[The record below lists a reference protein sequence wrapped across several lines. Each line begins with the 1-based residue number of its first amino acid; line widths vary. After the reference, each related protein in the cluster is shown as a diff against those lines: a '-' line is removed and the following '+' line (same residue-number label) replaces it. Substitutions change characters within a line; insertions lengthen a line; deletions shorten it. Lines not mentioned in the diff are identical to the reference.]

1 MAKGHS
7 DIATLLAAG
16 AATRG
21 DAVAIMDAAGRTM
34 SYAALD
40 AHARH
45 IAACLRAGNFRPDD
59 RRPRFGI
66 VIPNGAD
73 IAVVMLGAAIA
84 GEATPF
90 NSVSTAAEFAG
101 FFAATHIDA
110 LIVREGDTIP
120 AVSVAE
126 EAGIPVIRI
135 RPDFSVVGLD
145 APAREAPTPSG
156 GDIALVLMTSGSTGR
171 PKIVPL
177 THRNVC
183 CSAEE
188 VATSIRLG
196 PEDVCL
202 TMWEQFHIGG
212 LVDLLLAPLASG
224 GRIIATG
231 GFNAAQFFALLK
243 DERPTWYQ
251 AVPTTLNELV
261 QHAERHGIAT
271 KPNSLRLVRS
281 VAAALSPALM
291 ERAIEI
297 FDVPVIRT
305 FGMTEASPLITST
318 PLPPLPQK
326 PGSVGK
332 SCGTQIAIMG
342 PDGVL
347 DEVGAEGQV
356 AIRGEN
362 VFAGY
367 EGDDEANAA
376 SFRDGWFLT
385 GDLGYVDAE
394 GDLFLTGRIKQMINR
409 GGEKIS
415 PQEVDDVL
423 AAHPAV
429 AEVATFAVPHR
440 TLGEDV
446 AAAVVLRT
454 PTDPAELRN
463 FARRSLATFKV
474 PRRIIVM
481 DRLPRNPVGKI
492 DRLVLAKSAEAARSK
507 PPETFAAPA
516 NAVERLLAVLWAQE
530 LNLPQVDVHLDFTEA
545 GGDSL
550 SMTRILLATEA
561 ALGCEISPDLFA
573 ENSTIAAIAAQL
585 ATLPILLDGTAA
597 NIEEKAAAS
606 LQSVSVG
613 TVGHEETVMDLVSSI
628 ETCADR
634 TRLRVFTE
642 GAVVYATA
650 SELAALLEATE
661 KATVASKAVKVPGA
675 IEKLLLERAYRRWRR
690 DLRAELES
698 RPRDRAWLRRI
709 LSKGAF
715 LYGDPTIPTAKK
727 RLVVGFTGNLARLMQ
742 PTYRVLAGLDPRR
755 FDLLLLRDPAKSLFV
770 EGGPGLGHDMPS
782 VCAYANDFFVSSGY
796 AAAIALGTSGGAPA
810 AIHAGLVHGWERSVA
825 ISSPAPSVRPEIA
838 PLLADAAARAGAG
851 RCPIIVVYSSNP
863 RDVDAARALLP
874 VIPFAE
880 VDHRPD
886 YSTHNILHEAHDRGE
901 IEALFAAW
909 FDRPLPDMARGSA

>member
-7 DIATLLAAG
+7 DIASLLAAG
-16 AATRG
+16 AAARG
-21 DAVAIMDAAGRTM
+21 NAVAIMEAAGRTI
-34 SYAALD
+34 SYAAID
-40 AHARH
+40 IYARR
-45 IAACLRAGNFRPDD
+45 IAASLRAGNFRTDG
-59 RRPRFGI
+59 RRARFGI

-73 IAVVMLGAAIA
+73 ISVVMLGAAIA

-90 NSVSTAAEFAG
+90 NSVSTAAEFAS
-101 FFAATHIDA
+101 FFAATNIDA
-110 LIVREGDTIP
+110 LIVREGDTSL
-120 AVSVAE
+120 AVAVAKG
-126 EAGIPVIRI
+126 ANIPVIRI
-135 RPDFSVVGLD
+135 KQDFSIAGLEATVEAAR
-145 APAREAPTPSG
+145 APAE

-196 PEDVCL
+196 PDDVCL
-202 TMWEQFHIGG
+202 AMWEQFHIGG

-224 GRIIATG
+224 GRIISTG
-231 GFNAAQFFALLK
+231 GFNAAQFFTLLK
-243 DERPTWYQ
+243 EERPTWCQ
-251 AVPTTLNELV
+251 VVPTTLNELV
-261 QHAERHGIAT
+261 LYAGRHGIAT

-281 VAAALSPALM
+281 VAAALSPVLM
-291 ERAIEI
+291 ERAVEI

-332 SCGTQIAIMG
+332 SCGTRIAIMG

-347 DEVGAEGQV
+347 HEAGAEGQV
-356 AIRGEN
+356 AIHGAN

-385 GDLGYVDAE
+385 GDLGYVDPE

-415 PQEVDDVL
+415 PQEVDDVI
-423 AAHPAV
+423 ATHPAV
-429 AEVATFAVPHR
+429 AEVATFAVAHR

-446 AAAVVLRT
+446 AAAVVLLA
-454 PTDPAELRN
+454 PADPAELRS
-463 FARRSLATFKV
+463 FARKSLATFKV
-474 PRRIIVM
+474 PRRIFVM

-492 DRLVLAKSAEAARSK
+492 DRFVLARSAEAAKSR
-507 PPETFAAPA
+507 PLEEFTAPG
-516 NAVERLLAVLWAQE
+516 NAIERLLAVLWAQE
-530 LNLPQVDVHLDFTEA
+530 LNLPQVDIHQDFTDA

-550 SMTRILLATEA
+550 SMTRIMLATEA

-585 ATLPILLDGTAA
+585 ATLPISLEGSAA
-597 NIEEKAAAS
+597 SIEEKAAAS

-613 TVGHEETVMDLVSSI
+613 TVGHEESVTDLVDNI
-628 ETCADR
+628 EICTDR
-634 TRLRVFTE
+634 TRLRICTD

-650 SELAALLEATE
+650 SELAALLEAT
-661 KATVASKAVKVPGA
+661 KKVAIASKAVKAPGA
-675 IEKLLLERAYRRWRR
+675 IEKLLLDRAYRRWRR
-690 DLRAELES
+690 DLRAEIES
-698 RPRDRAWLRRI
+698 LTRDRAWLRRI
-709 LSKGAF
+709 LAEGAF
-715 LYGDPTIPTAKK
+715 LYGDPTIPTAQK
-727 RLVVGFTGNLARLMQ
+727 RLIVGFTGNLARLMQ
-742 PTYRVLAGLDPRR
+742 PTYRVLAGLDPKR
-755 FDLLLLRDPAKSLFV
+755 FDLLLLRDPAKALFV

-810 AIHAGLVHGWERSVA
+810 AIHAGLVHGWQRVVA

-838 PLLADAAARAGAG
+838 PLLADAATRAGASS
-851 RCPIIVVYSSNP
+851 CPIILVFSSNL
-863 RDVDAARALLP
+863 RDVDAARALLQA
-874 VIPFAE
+874 IPFAE
-880 VDHRPD
+880 SDHLLD
-886 YSTHNILHEAHDRGE
+886 YSSHNILNEAHDRGE
-901 IEALFAAW
+901 IEVLFGAW
-909 FDRPLPDMARGSA
+909 FDAGRQEAARSSA